1 MTTKPIQSNDFVRI
15 RNKKLAQEGLDYGSI
30 VYVAATQAFPLKE
43 SDQYTLRVKLFVHK
57 LDGDAVDIKGGVF
70 VIDPRSVKPLKEEEH
85 AELLARLATD
95 VEVEANA
102 TTD

>member
-1 MTTKPIQSNDFVRI
+1 MTSMIKSNDFVRI
-15 RNKKLAQEGLDYGSI
+15 RNKKLGKEGLDYGSI

-57 LDGDAVDIKGGVF
+57 LDGDSVDIKGGIF
-70 VIDPRSVKPLKEEEH
+70 VIDPRSVKPLSEEEN
-85 AELLARLATD
+85 AELLSILSTD

-102 TTD
+102 ATD